1 MSSSEEPS
9 LSEIV
14 AAAVGV
20 WSGALLM
27 RWSVSLILVR
37 TTLVTRTVYMYVC
50 VVEIQININERRRRR
65 RRRTADE
72 EEEEINVY
80 QLQCQRSISIESSV
94 QGSFLS
100 SFLIGR
106 AFHDRRCPPFHFNLY
121 HCTKIYFSYF
131 F

>member
-50 VVEIQININERRRRR
+50 VVEIQININERRR
-65 RRRTADE
+65 TADEEEE